1 MQSKKNITK
10 HCNFCQRSQAE
21 VDHLIVGENVGIC
34 NICVESIVDILVKK
48 EPKVKKTA
56 AKIKPKIPN
65 PVEIKEYLDQ
75 IVIAQD
81 QAKVVLS
88 VAVHNH
94 YKRLLRKAKDGVQV
108 DKSNILLLGPT
119 GSGKTLIVKA
129 IANMLSVPMV
139 IGDATTLTQAGYAG
153 DDADVLLSRLLQAA
167 GGNVALA
174 EQGIIFI
181 DEIDKIARSHSGATV
196 ERDVSGEGV
205 QQALLKMIE
214 GTEINIPVDPDK
226 PFGLGET
233 VKINTGNI
241 LFVCSGAFVGLEK
254 QLENQQS
261 SSAGIGFSAD
271 ISRKKKLDWEQI
283 AATDLVKY
291 GMIPELMGRLPVITA
306 TEMLTEEQMVRVL
319 TDPKDSIIKQ
329 YEAMFAP
336 VKIKFDPEALCSIA
350 QKAIK
355 LGTGARSLRS
365 ILEKKLTPL
374 QYNLSHKNLQTVST
388 VTITKEYI
396 NGVEEMPLL
405 KHRKIKKV
413 NNEK

>member
-1 MQSKKNITK
+1 MQSKKSTIK
-10 HCNFCQRSQAE
+10 QCNFCQRTQAE
-21 VDHLIVGENVGIC
+21 VDHLVVGENVGIC

-48 EPKVKKTA
+48 EPKAKTA
-56 AKIKPKIPN
+56 KPKVKPKIPN
-65 PVEIKEYLDQ
+65 PVDIKNYLDQ

-81 QAKVVLS
+81 HAKVVLS

-94 YKRLLRKAKDGVQV
+94 YKRLLRKSKDDVRV
-108 DKSNILLLGPT
+108 EKSNILLLGPT
-119 GSGKTLIVKA
+119 GSGKTLMVKA

-181 DEIDKIARSHSGATV
+181 DEIDKIARSHSGAVV

-214 GTEINIPVDPDK
+214 GTEINIPTDPDK
-226 PFGLGET
+226 PFGLGDT
-233 VKINTGNI
+233 VRINTENI

-254 QLENQQS
+254 QLERQQS
-261 SSAGIGFSAD
+261 GSSGIGFSAD
-271 ISRKKKLDWEQI
+271 ISVKKKLDWDQI

-306 TEMLTEEQMVRVL
+306 TEMLTEDQMVKVL

-329 YEAMFAP
+329 YEAMFSP
-336 VKIKFDPEALCSIA
+336 VKLKFAPEALNSIA

-374 QYNLSHKNLQTVST
+374 QYNLSHKNLQSVST

-405 KHRKIKKV
+405 KHKKTKKV

>member
-1 MQSKKNITK
+1 MQSKKSTVK
-10 HCNFCQRSQAE
+10 HCSFCQRSQAE
-21 VDHLIVGENVGIC
+21 VERLVVGETAGIC
-34 NICVESIVDILVKK
+34 NICINSIVNLMVEK
-48 EPKVKKTA
+48 EESKKVKNK
-56 AKIKPKIPN
+56 KIKPKIPN
-65 PVEIKEYLDQ
+65 PVDIKEYLDQ
-75 IVIAQD
+75 IVIGQD
-81 QAKVVLS
+81 RAKVVLS

-94 YKRLLRKAKDGVQV
+94 YKRLFRRLNKETVRV

-129 IANMLSVPMV
+129 IAELLSVPMI

-214 GTEINIPVDPDK
+214 GTEITVPVDPDK
-226 PFGLGET
+226 PFGLGDT
-233 VKINTGNI
+233 VKMDTSQI

-254 QLENQQS
+254 QLEQRQKV
-261 SSAGIGFSAD
+261 SAGIGFSAEVG
-271 ISRKKKLDWEQI
+271 IKKSIDWEQVS
-283 AATDLVKY
+283 AADLVKY

-306 TEMLTEEQMVRVL
+306 TEMLTEDQMVRVL

-329 YEAMFAP
+329 YEAMFSP
-336 VKIKFDPEALCSIA
+336 VKLKFSPDALSSIA

-355 LGTGARSLRS
+355 QGTGARSLRS

-374 QYNLSHKNLQTVST
+374 QYNLGHKNLQSVSV

-396 NGVEEMPLL
+396 NGIEDLPLF
-405 KHRKIKKV
+405 KHKQKRKGV
-413 NNEK
+413 Q